1 MRVTG
6 RKAPRVDI
14 MSAFSPPDTA
24 SFPSLLRIVD
34 LIPGSDSRE
43 VDQNSE
49 PSIAVNP
56 VDPMQMFAGA
66 FVFDATG
73 QPFFVSTDGGDGA
86 RSCAFRFRDAKLQ

>member
-1 MRVTG
+1 
-6 RKAPRVDI
+6 
-14 MSAFSPPDTA
+14 MSAFSPSDTA

-86 RSCAFRFRDAKLQ
+86 RSWAFRFRDAKLQ

>member
-1 MRVTG
+1 M
-6 RKAPRVDI
+6 P
-14 MSAFSPPDTA
+14 SDTA
-24 SFPSLLRIVD
+24 SFPSLLRIVG
-34 LIPGSDSRE
+34 LISGSDSRE

-86 RSCAFRFRDAKLQ
+86 RSWAFRFPDAKLQ